1 LSTLKKLASQTAV
14 YGLSSILG
22 RLLNY
27 LLVPLYTNIFLP
39 EQYGVV
45 TELYAYVSFFAV
57 VMTYGMETA
66 FFRYSQK
73 EGANQQKIYVTSLLS
88 IIGSTLILLILG
100 FVFTNEIAIWL
111 KYEKFHWYLQCF
123 MIVIAI
129 DAVTAIPFAKL
140 RAENSAF
147 KFVVIR
153 LINIFVN
160 IALNLFFLVLCPIWK
175 QSNPNL
181 VSFIYD
187 EQIEVGYIFIANLVA
202 SFITLILLIPQ
213 FKFKFEFDKEVW
225 KELIK
230 YALPLLLVGLAGMV
244 NETADRV
251 MLKYLLPAGSN
262 VMAETG
268 IYGACYK
275 ISIIMTIFIQ
285 TFRYAAEPFFF
296 SHAKNKGAEQLYADV
311 MKYFVIACAG
321 IFLMTLLYMDI
332 VKFFVGKKY
341 WEGLHIVPV
350 LLLANWFLGIYFN
363 LTVWYKLTNKTGYG
377 AGISIFGALL
387 TIVFNLIL
395 IPKLG
400 YYGAALTTLI
410 CYTGMMILSYYQGQK
425 HFPINYDLKKIIGY
439 IVFVLALY
447 AISTFFLNFIPLLKL
462 SLNTILILIFFGS
475 VWILEKRDLMNLKNK

>member
-1 LSTLKKLASQTAV
+1 MASQTAV

-57 VMTYGMETA
+57 IMTYGMETA

-73 EGANQQKIYVTSLLS
+73 EELNQQKIYATSLLS
-88 IIGSTLILLILG
+88 ISATTILMLLLG
-100 FVFTNEIAIWL
+100 FIFTGNIASL
-111 KYEKFHWYLQCF
+111 LGYEQYQWYLQCF

-129 DAVTAIPFAKL
+129 DALTAIPFAKL
-140 RAENSAF
+140 RAENKAL
-147 KFVVIR
+147 KFALIR

-160 IALNLFFLVLCPIWK
+160 IALNLFFLVLCPYLAEK
-175 QSNPNL
+175 YPHFVSNFYNAE
-181 VSFIYD
+181 IG
-187 EQIEVGYIFIANLVA
+187 VGYIFIANLAA
-202 SFITLILLIPQ
+202 SCITLFLLLPQ
-213 FKFKFEFDKEVW
+213 FKIKFEFDREIW
-225 KELIK
+225 NQLIK
-230 YALPLLLVGLAGMV
+230 YALPLLFVGLAGMI

-251 MLKYLLPAGSN
+251 MLKYLLPVGSN

-296 SHAKNKGAEQLYADV
+296 SHAKNKDAGQLYADV
-311 MKYFVIACAG
+311 MKYFVIACAV
-321 IFLMTLLYMDI
+321 IFLGTLFYLDF

-341 WEGLHIVPV
+341 WEGLPIVPV

-377 AGISIFGALL
+377 AGISLFGAIL
-387 TIVFNLIL
+387 TVVFNTLL

-400 YYGAALTTLI
+400 YYGAAVTTLI
-410 CYTGMMILSYYQGQK
+410 CYTGMMVLSYYQGQK
-425 HFPINYDLKKIIGY
+425 HFPIQYNLKRILGY
-439 IVFVLALY
+439 IAFAIILF
-447 AISTFFLNFIPLLKL
+447 AISNLYNQVELLYRICLNSILMAAFLGVIWYMEKNDFK
-462 SLNTILILIFFGS
+462 TIL
-475 VWILEKRDLMNLKNK
+475 K